1 MALIVVDADDVASP
15 DGYVSLP
22 HVASLQVA
30 ASLAVTTPTTAQPL
44 TDADG
49 WAAGLQQPAQA
60 SGGPVVSET
69 AGSVTITRAGNY
81 KVRYGVSQITGVN
94 SQVIT
99 LQIFGGSAG
108 DTAKGGICKVS
119 QPGTA
124 TAIPNL
130 CGEAFF
136 ACALGD
142 VVRLKVIA
150 DTGNFTCAS
159 GFLVVEEA

>member
-1 MALIVVDADDVASP
+1 MALIVRDADDLASP

-30 ASLAVTTPTTAQPL
+30 NSLAVTTPTSATVV

-49 WAAGLQQPAQA
+49 WSAGLQQPASTA
-60 SGGPVVSET
+60 GGPSVSAT
-69 AGSVTITRAGNY
+69 NGAVTITRAGNY
-81 KVRYGVSQITGVN
+81 KVRYGLSQITAVN
-94 SQVIT
+94 NQVLT
-99 LQIFGGSAG
+99 LQIFGGAAG

-124 TAIPNL
+124 TGIPNM

-136 ACALGD
+136 ACSVGD
-142 VVRLKVIA
+142 IVRLKVIA

>member
-1 MALIVVDADDVASP
+1 MALIVCADDDLPSP

-30 ASLAVTTPTTAQPL
+30 ASLAVATPAAATVV

-49 WAAGLQQPAQA
+49 WSAGLQQPAA
-60 SGGPVVSET
+60 ADGGPVVSAT
-69 AGSVTITRAGNY
+69 GGSVTITRAGNY
-81 KVRYGVSQITGVN
+81 KVRYGLSQITAVN
-94 SQVIT
+94 NQVLT
-99 LQIFGGSAG
+99 LQIFGGAAG
-108 DTAKGGICKVS
+108 DTAKGGICKIT
-119 QPGTA
+119 QPAAGLA
-124 TAIPNL
+124 VPNMT
-130 CGEAFF
+130 GEAFF

-150 DTGNFTCAS
+150 DAGNFTCAS

>member
-1 MALIVVDADDVASP
+1 MALIVRDADDLPSP

-30 ASLAVTTPTTAQPL
+30 NSLAVTTPTTATAL

-60 SGGPVVSET
+60 SGGPVVSAT
-69 AGSVTITRAGNY
+69 GGSVTVTRAGNY
-81 KVRYGVSQITGVN
+81 KVRYGISQVTAVN
-94 SQVIT
+94 SQVVT
-99 LQIFGGSAG
+99 LQIFGGAAG
-108 DTAKGGICKVS
+108 DTAKGGICKCT
-119 QPGTA
+119 QLGTA
-124 TAIPNL
+124 DTILNM

-136 ACALGD
+136 AAALGD
-142 VVRLKVIA
+142 VIRLKVIA